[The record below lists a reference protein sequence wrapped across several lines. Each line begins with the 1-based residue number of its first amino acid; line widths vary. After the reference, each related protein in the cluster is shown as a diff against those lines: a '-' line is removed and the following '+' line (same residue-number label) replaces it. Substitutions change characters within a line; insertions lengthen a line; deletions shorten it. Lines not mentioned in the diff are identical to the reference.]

1 MTSVSSLFRT
11 TAFVAALFAGAVA
24 LAPATFAQDKVITH
38 PQGETTVSGVPSV
51 VLTQDWAVF
60 DDLDALGVAVAGVPS
75 SNAPSYLDGKVAADA
90 LQIGSL
96 FEPDFE
102 GIAASEADIYFVAGR
117 SAAAY
122 GTAKDILPTVDLSVN
137 NGSII
142 EGVEHNLA
150 TLGEIFGLEDKAAE
164 LTVALEAKVA
174 EARAAAQGK
183 GTALVL
189 VTNAGKLGVY
199 GPDSRVS
206 WVYNEIGMPSAL
218 DAVKDGDHGGDAVS
232 FEFLLEVNPDW
243 VFVVDRDAGTGENS
257 GAAAALLDNELFN
270 QTTAAQQGHIVYL
283 DPQASYISMH
293 GYQGVMLLLDQVLDG
308 LNG

>member
-1 MTSVSSLFRT
+1 MTSLFRSSSV
-11 TAFVAALFAGAVA
+11 VAALFAGAVA
-24 LAPATFAQDKVITH
+24 LAPAAFAQDKVITH
-38 PQGETTVSGVPSV
+38 PQGETTLAGVPAK

-60 DDLDALGVAVAGVPS
+60 DDLDALGIAVAGVPA
-75 SNAPSYLDGKVAADA
+75 SNAPSYLSSKIAADA
-90 LQIGSL
+90 AQIGSL

-102 GIAASEADIYFVAGR
+102 GIAASEADVYFIAGR

-122 GTAKDILPTVDLSVN
+122 PTAKDIVPTIDLSVN

-142 EGVEHNLA
+142 EGLQHNI
-150 TLGEIFGLEDKAAE
+150 TLLGDIF
-164 LTVALEAKVA
+164 ALEAKA
-174 EARAAAQGK
+174 GELNGALDAKLAQAKAAAEGK

-206 WVYNEIGMPSAL
+206 WVYNEVGLASAL

-243 VFVVDRDAGTGENS
+243 VFVVDRDAGTGENA

-270 QTTAAQQGHIVYL
+270 QTTAAKQGQIVYL

-293 GYQGVMLLLDQVLDG
+293 GYQGVMLLLDQVIAG

>member
-1 MTSVSSLFRT
+1 MTSLFRSSLL
-11 TAFVAALFAGAVA
+11 AAAVVAGAVTF
-24 LAPATFAQDKVITH
+24 APAAFAQDKVITH
-38 PQGETTVSGVPSV
+38 PQGETTLSGVPAK

-60 DDLDALGVAVAGVPS
+60 DDLNALGVEVAGVPS
-75 SNAPSYLDGKVAADA
+75 SNAPSYLADKIPA
-90 LQIGSL
+90 GAVQIGSL

-102 GIAASEADIYFVAGR
+102 GIAAEEADVYFVAAR

-122 GTAKDILPTVDLSVN
+122 PTASDILPTIDLSVN
-137 NGSII
+137 NGALID
-142 EGVEHNLA
+142 GVKHNIA
-150 TLGEIFGLEDKAAE
+150 TLGDIFGLEDKAAG
-164 LTVALEAKVA
+164 LNAALDAKVA
-174 EARAAAQGK
+174 EAKAAAEGK

-199 GPDSRVS
+199 GSDSRVS
-206 WVYNEIGMPSAL
+206 WIYNELGMASAL

-243 VFVVDRDAGTGENS
+243 VFVVDRDAGTGENA

-270 QTTAAQQGHIVYL
+270 QTTAAKEGHIVYL
-283 DPQASYISMH
+283 DPQASYITMH
-293 GYQGVMLLLDQVLDG
+293 GYQGVMLLLDQVIAG